1 MMRLVRYC
9 MGAAMFGIGLDE
21 LAGFHDADWPRL
33 GLAHLVDQLAELNR
47 SAQQA
52 VVERELLSRLKE
64 TQARRDP
71 VQQLL
76 AQIEEQQQS
85 NDNQIA
91 ANELLRTDVHDLK
104 TGLEAV
110 EEHARL
116 DLGLIKPNE
125 TFVQISTAPTTHTR
139 YNP

>member
-1 MMRLVRYC
+1 MWSFPLKYFSQFML
-9 MGAAMFGIGLDE
+9 
-21 LAGFHDADWPRL
+21 LALAIAVLL
-33 GLAHLVDQLAELNR
+33 GLQYQYWLGENGRVA
-47 SAQQA
+47 S
-52 VVERELLSRLKE
+52 K
-64 TQARRDP
+64 
-71 VQQLL
+71 QLL

>member
-1 MMRLVRYC
+1 MKYFSQFIL
-9 MGAAMFGIGLDE
+9 
-21 LAGFHDADWPRL
+21 LALAVAVLL
-33 GLAHLVDQLAELNR
+33 GLQYQYWLGDNGHFA
-47 SAQQA
+47 S
-52 VVERELLSRLKE
+52 S
-64 TQARRDP
+64 
-71 VQQLL
+71 QLL
-76 AQIEEQQQS
+76 EQIAEQQQS

-125 TFVQISTAPTTHTR
+125 TFVQISTAPTTHSR
-139 YNP
+139 YN

>member
-1 MMRLVRYC
+1 MKYFSQFML
-9 MGAAMFGIGLDE
+9 
-21 LAGFHDADWPRL
+21 LALAVAVLL
-33 GLAHLVDQLAELNR
+33 GLQYQYWLGENGRFA
-47 SAQQA
+47 S
-52 VVERELLSRLKE
+52 K
-64 TQARRDP
+64 
-71 VQQLL
+71 QLL
-76 AQIEEQQQS
+76 TQIEEQQQS

-125 TFVQISTAPTTHTR
+125 TFVQISTAPTTHSS

>member
-1 MMRLVRYC
+1 MKYFSQFML
-9 MGAAMFGIGLDE
+9 
-21 LAGFHDADWPRL
+21 LALAIAVLL
-33 GLAHLVDQLAELNR
+33 GLQYQYWLGENGRVASN
-47 SAQQA
+47 
-52 VVERELLSRLKE
+52 
-64 TQARRDP
+64 
-71 VQQLL
+71 QLL